1 MRKLLTNRTA
11 TSLFFFLLLGLAV
24 YRAFDFG
31 AAARLM
37 PLIIGIPTF
46 VLSALVL
53 GMEIVSQWQGKPEK
67 AKGSMDGS
75 RLGKDLSL
83 EERRTMTR
91 REVSLI
97 LWLMVLIG
105 LIWLFGLLWSIPI
118 FLVLILW
125 LHGREPWR
133 LVISISLGTWVVAY
147 LLFGQILK
155 MEFYQGF
162 IQSLWGG

>member
-11 TSLFFFLLLGLAV
+11 ISLFFFMLLGLAV

-31 AAARLM
+31 VAARLM

-46 VLSALVL
+46 VLSAVVL
-53 GMEIVSQWQGKPEK
+53 GMEIVSQWQGKPKK
-67 AKGSMDGS
+67 AKGAMDGS
-75 RLGKDLSL
+75 RLGKDLSP
-83 EERRTMTR
+83 EERRAMTR
-91 REVSLI
+91 REVSVI
-97 LWLMVLIG
+97 SWLIG
-105 LIWLFGLLWSIPI
+105 LIVLIWLFGLLWSIPI

-133 LVISISLGTWVVAY
+133 MVISIALGTWVVAY

-162 IQSLWGG
+162 IQRLWGG